1 MLGGLTMLWLVYED
15 YFKQN
20 DMKFFIRYLKW
31 YVWVIF
37 LLLLVGTSF
46 FFYKFISTQNGLY
59 FVIECGF
66 AVLSGG
72 YFGYEMRKSVL
83 SNIGDNT
90 DVFEHKIISMRNVLK
105 QRKIDN
111 MEQID
116 LLINQ
121 INEELPELKLSD
133 KFRKSVYAIGTVLLV
148 PSISLISKWLLDSYD
163 EGIYMVVM
171 VLAIVMMLIGLFYI
185 IKPLLESVIDSPY
198 KKMKILKRML
208 EDVKM
213 LDFLK

>member
-1 MLGGLTMLWLVYED
+1 MLWLVYED

-20 DMKFFIRYLKW
+20 VNMNFFIKYLKW

-37 LLLLVGTSF
+37 LLLLAVTWF
-46 FFYKFISTQNGLY
+46 FFYKFFNTQNGWYL
-59 FVIECGF
+59 VIECVF
-66 AVLSGG
+66 AILSGG

-90 DVFEHKIISMRNVLK
+90 DVFEHNIISVRNVLK

-121 INEELPELKLSD
+121 INEEIPELKLSD
-133 KFRKSVYAIGTVLLV
+133 KFRKSVYTIGTALLI
-148 PSISLISKWLLDSYD
+148 PFISLISKWLLDTYD

-171 VLAIVMMLIGLFYI
+171 VLALVIMLIALFYI
-185 IKPLLESVIDSPY
+185 IKPLLEWVIDSPY
-198 KKMKILKRML
+198 KKLKILKRML

>member
-1 MLGGLTMLWLVYED
+1 MLWLIYED

-20 DMKFFIRYLKW
+20 VNIKFFIRYLKW
-31 YVWVIF
+31 YVWIIF
-37 LLLLVGTSF
+37 LILLAGTLF
-46 FFYKFISTQNGLY
+46 FFYKFLNTQNGWYLATQC
-59 FVIECGF
+59 VL
-66 AVLSGG
+66 AALSGS
-72 YFGYEMRKSVL
+72 YFGYQLKKSVL

-90 DVFEHKIISMRNVLK
+90 DVFEHNIISMKNVLK

-111 MEQID
+111 IEQID

-133 KFRKSVYAIGTVLLV
+133 KFRKTVYTIGTALLV
-148 PSISLISKWLLDSYD
+148 PSISLVSKWLLDSYD

-171 VLAIVMMLIGLFYI
+171 VLALVIMIIALFYI
-185 IKPLLESVIDSPY
+185 IKPLLEWVIDSPY
-198 KKMKILKRML
+198 KNLKILKRML

-213 LDFLK
+213 MDFLK

>member
-1 MLGGLTMLWLVYED
+1 MLWLVYED
-15 YFKQN
+15 YFEQN
-20 DMKFFIRYLKW
+20 GNMNFFVRYLKW

-37 LLLLVGTSF
+37 LLLLAVTLF
-46 FFYKFISTQNGLY
+46 FFYKLFHTQNGWY
-59 FVIECGF
+59 FVIECVF

-72 YFGYEMRKSVL
+72 YFGYEVRKSVI
-83 SNIGDNT
+83 SNIGDKT
-90 DVFEHKIISMRNVLK
+90 DVFEHSIISMRNALE

-111 MEQID
+111 IEQID

-121 INEELPELKLSD
+121 INEEISELKLSD
-133 KFRKSVYAIGTVLLV
+133 KFRKSVYTISTVLLV

-171 VLAIVMMLIGLFYI
+171 VLAVVMMLIGLFYI
-185 IKPLLESVIDSPY
+185 IKPLLEAVIDSPY
-198 KKMKILKRML
+198 KKLKILKRTL

-213 LDFLK
+213 LDYLK

>member
-1 MLGGLTMLWLVYED
+1 MLWLVYED
-15 YFKQN
+15 YFEQN
-20 DMKFFIRYLKW
+20 GNMKFFVRYLKW

-37 LLLLVGTSF
+37 LILLAVTLF
-46 FFYKFISTQNGLY
+46 FFYKFLHTQNGWYL
-59 FVIECGF
+59 VIECVF

-72 YFGYEMRKSVL
+72 YFGNEMRKSVL
-83 SNIGDNT
+83 SNVGDNT
-90 DVFEHKIISMRNVLK
+90 DVFEHSIISMRNALK

-111 MEQID
+111 IEQID

-121 INEELPELKLSD
+121 INEEISELKLSD
-133 KFRKSVYAIGTVLLV
+133 KFRKSVYTISTVLLV
-148 PSISLISKWLLDSYD
+148 PSISLISKWLLDTYD

-185 IKPLLESVIDSPY
+185 VKPLLEFVIDSPY
-198 KKMKILKRML
+198 KKMKILKRTL

-213 LDFLK
+213 LDYLK